1 MRLWSQLL
9 SSCHAHSS
17 KEGTSGPAQINLLPV
32 LSTHAGM
39 LSSPAPCPSCLLQ
52 SHSPSRL
59 SMPSSWTGFDVP
71 ALCLPWSGTPARIFQ
86 KDSIGAELYLWCLG
100 WGLGSVPVVFG
111 LGEVGRLNWKFQG
124 GVRTVSQGRSLRR
137 TQILGDGG
145 LCTWSP

>member
-1 MRLWSQLL
+1 M
-9 SSCHAHSS
+9 APHSS
-17 KEGTSGPAQINLLPV
+17 TLAWGIPGMGEPGGLPSMGSSGPAQINLLPV
-32 LSTHAGM
+32 LSTRAGM

-111 LGEVGRLNWKFQG
+111 LGEVGPCIG
-124 GVRTVSQGRSLRR
+124 CPHRTAS
-137 TQILGDGG
+137 
-145 LCTWSP
+145 W